1 MDIPEWT
8 CETCRYS
15 GPCFECGGQEKVECR
30 RNHPNN
36 EGFPIMPISSWCWDG
51 TPAYNQR
58 RGKDESNPDRRYQEV
73 KYGIKN
79 WESPKTRL
87 LRRKTC
93 LSGVRNIHTSTG
105 DV

>member
-8 CETCRYS
+8 CLTCRYS

-58 RGKDESNPDRRYQEV
+58 RGKDESKKMEHPAHIPTEDPSGSR
-73 KYGIKN
+73 
-79 WESPKTRL
+79 WELHPIDP
-87 LRRKTC
+87 
-93 LSGVRNIHTSTG
+93 SGR
-105 DV
+105 